1 MVWGQAL
8 PVSAFRDILS
18 LALGRLARNGL
29 GRAVS
34 EERRFRVP
42 AEVDPGYV
50 ERADELTLA
59 TAKVIGNHADE
70 TGVATLAYGG
80 LLRAVLER
88 HKSFGRAQRR
98 RGEDHDAE
106 KAATQPLYDHGF
118 SIKAVERRE
127 RDMMSAKME
136 IPCGSRTIDY

>member
-1 MVWGQAL
+1 LVWGQAL

-29 GRAVS
+29 GRTVS
-34 EERRFRVP
+34 VERRFRVP

-70 TGVATLAYGG
+70 TGIATLAYGG

-98 RGEDHDAE
+98 RGEDDDAE
-106 KAATQPLYDHGF
+106 RAATQTLFGF